1 MPLHEEMLT
10 TQSTYRESL
19 VEHLFLGALLPLYW
33 KANPCRP
40 IEVSKPMVD
49 NAGYDL
55 ILEVPGIVRHV
66 QLKGSF
72 VTSTTDSQNVHER
85 LEEKPSGCVVWIM
98 YDSAFKLGPFYWFGG
113 EPGKPL
119 LDLSR
124 FQHAKTTRADAEG
137 NKKVRPNVYKV
148 TKGAFKKLNGI
159 EDVCR
164 RLFGESG
171 CGGTTDTPDQD
182 SDPRSAS

>member
-1 MPLHEEMLT
+1 MPLHEQMLT
-10 TQSTYRESL
+10 TRSTYRESL

-49 NAGYDL
+49 DAGYDL

-72 VTSTTDSQNVHER
+72 RTSRTRKQGLHVR
-85 LEEKPSGCVVWIM
+85 LAEKSSGCVVWIT
-98 YDSAFKLGPFYWFGG
+98 YDSDFNLGPFYWFGDKPG
-113 EPGKPL
+113 EPLPDISGFP
-119 LDLSR
+119 
-124 FQHAKTTRADAEG
+124 HAKTTRANAEG

-148 TKGAFKKLNGI
+148 PKTVFKKLNGI

-171 CGGTTDTPDQD
+171 CGGTTDTPGQD